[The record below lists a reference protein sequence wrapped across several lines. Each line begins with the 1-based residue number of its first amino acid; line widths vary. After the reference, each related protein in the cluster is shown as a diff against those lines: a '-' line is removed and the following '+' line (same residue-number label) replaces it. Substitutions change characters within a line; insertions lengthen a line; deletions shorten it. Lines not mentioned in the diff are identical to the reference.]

1 MRKIVLKDILFLVT
15 TLSIIV
21 ILLLVT
27 NITTNSKIKST
38 SESYLKS
45 DKNSVR
51 QNGIQRSTKSSTK
64 NTAFKTTILNTGKS
78 DCILVEIGN
87 KVIMI
92 DTGEYK
98 NGKQIVDR
106 LKEKGI
112 NTLDYLILTHLDKD
126 HIGGVDSVL
135 SSVKVK
141 NIIQANYK
149 KDSKQYDEYIDS
161 LKKADIEPV
170 LLKDNMNI
178 VINSA
183 EINIH
188 PASKSKYESS
198 NDYSII
204 TNISYGAHKFLFA
217 GDAEEERLSEFINGN
232 TLKYDFVKMPHHG
245 RYDKL
250 TETFLES
257 ISPQYA
263 VITCSEKKEPEEGVL
278 KILERLNIKT
288 FLTSNGE
295 VVINSDGKTL
305 SVNQ

>member
-92 DTGEYK
+92 DTGEDK

-204 TNISYGAHKFLFA
+204 TNISYG
-217 GDAEEERLSEFINGN
+217 
-232 TLKYDFVKMPHHG
+232 
-245 RYDKL
+245 
-250 TETFLES
+250 
-257 ISPQYA
+257 
-263 VITCSEKKEPEEGVL
+263 
-278 KILERLNIKT
+278 
-288 FLTSNGE
+288 
-295 VVINSDGKTL
+295 
-305 SVNQ
+305 

>member
-27 NITTNSKIKST
+27 NITANSKIKST
-38 SESYLKS
+38 SKTYLKS
-45 DKNSVR
+45 DKNSVS
-51 QNGIQRSTKSSTK
+51 QNGIQSNTK
-64 NTAFKTTILNTGKS
+64 NTAFKTTILSTGKS

-92 DTGEYK
+92 DTGEDK

-204 TNISYGAHKFLFA
+204 TNISYGAYKFLFA

-250 TETFLES
+250 TEAFLES

>member
-45 DKNSVR
+45 DKNDVS
-51 QNGIQRSTKSSTK
+51 QNNIQSSTK
-64 NTAFKTTILNTGKS
+64 NTAFKTTILSTGKS

-92 DTGEYK
+92 DTGEDK

-112 NTLDYLILTHLDKD
+112 NTLDYLILIHLDKD

-232 TLKYDFVKMPHHG
+232 TLKYDFVKIPHHG

-257 ISPQYA
+257 ILPQYA

-278 KILERLNIKT
+278 KILEKLNIKT

>member
-1 MRKIVLKDILFLVT
+1 MKKIILKDILFLVT
-15 TLSIIV
+15 TLSLIA
-21 ILLLVT
+21 ILLIVVNVT
-27 NITTNSKIKST
+27 ANGKIKST

-45 DKNSVR
+45 DKNNVS
-51 QNGIQRSTKSSTK
+51 QNGIRSSTKSSTK
-64 NTAFKTTILNTGKS
+64 NTAFKTTILSTGKS
-78 DCILVEIGN
+78 DCILIEIGD

-92 DTGEYK
+92 DTGEDK
-98 NGKQIVDR
+98 NGEQIVDK

-135 SSVKVK
+135 YSVKVK

-149 KDSKQYDEYIDS
+149 KDSKQYDEYINS
-161 LKKADIEPV
+161 IKKADIEPV
-170 LLKDNMNI
+170 LLKENINI

-183 EINIH
+183 EINIQ
-188 PASKSKYESS
+188 PASKSKYQSS
-198 NDYSII
+198 NEYSII
-204 TNISYGAHKFLFA
+204 TSISYGAHKFLFS

-232 TLKYDFVKMPHHG
+232 TLKYDFVKIPHHG

-250 TETFLES
+250 TEAFLES
-257 ISPQYA
+257 ISPKYA

>member
-27 NITTNSKIKST
+27 NITANSKIKST
-38 SESYLKS
+38 SETYLKS
-45 DKNSVR
+45 DKNSVS
-51 QNGIQRSTKSSTK
+51 QNGIQSNTK
-64 NTAFKTTILNTGKS
+64 NTAFKTTILSTGKS

-92 DTGEYK
+92 DTGEDK

-106 LKEKGI
+106 LKGI

-204 TNISYGAHKFLFA
+204 TNISYGAYKFLFA

>member
-1 MRKIVLKDILFLVT
+1 MKKIVLKDILFLVT

-27 NITTNSKIKST
+27 NITANSKIKST
-38 SESYLKS
+38 SETYLKS
-45 DKNSVR
+45 DKNSVS
-51 QNGIQRSTKSSTK
+51 QNGIQSNTK
-64 NTAFKTTILNTGKS
+64 NTAFKTTILSTGKS

-92 DTGEYK
+92 DTGEDK

-161 LKKADIEPV
+161 LKKVDIEPV

-204 TNISYGAHKFLFA
+204 TNISYGEHKFLFA

>member
-38 SESYLKS
+38 NESYLKS
-45 DKNSVR
+45 DKNDVS
-51 QNGIQRSTKSSTK
+51 QNNIQSSTK
-64 NTAFKTTILNTGKS
+64 NTAFKTTILSTGKS

-92 DTGEYK
+92 DTGEDK

-149 KDSKQYDEYIDS
+149 KDSK
-161 LKKADIEPV
+161 
-170 LLKDNMNI
+170 
-178 VINSA
+178 
-183 EINIH
+183 
-188 PASKSKYESS
+188 
-198 NDYSII
+198 
-204 TNISYGAHKFLFA
+204 
-217 GDAEEERLSEFINGN
+217 
-232 TLKYDFVKMPHHG
+232 
-245 RYDKL
+245 
-250 TETFLES
+250 
-257 ISPQYA
+257 
-263 VITCSEKKEPEEGVL
+263 
-278 KILERLNIKT
+278 
-288 FLTSNGE
+288 
-295 VVINSDGKTL
+295 
-305 SVNQ
+305 

>member
-92 DTGEYK
+92 DTGEDK

-188 PASKSKYESS
+188 PASKSKYE
-198 NDYSII
+198 
-204 TNISYGAHKFLFA
+204 
-217 GDAEEERLSEFINGN
+217 LSLI
-232 TLKYDFVKMPHHG
+232 H
-245 RYDKL
+245 
-250 TETFLES
+250 
-257 ISPQYA
+257 I
-263 VITCSEKKEPEEGVL
+263 
-278 KILERLNIKT
+278 
-288 FLTSNGE
+288 
-295 VVINSDGKTL
+295 
-305 SVNQ
+305 